1 MCGWLWSKIFFKD
14 DANHLLN
21 SPRKNYVISTDWEGC
36 NYLGLTIDRN
46 YSKEYVEISMPDYVR
61 KSMDR
66 FQHPKLKRPQYAPHC
81 WSVPAYG
88 KRPQMVLDP
97 DKSYLLEKNATKR
110 IRSIL
115 GTMIYY
121 AWSVDKTMLRAI
133 NEILRV
139 QSRPTRD
146 TAKKRKCY

>member
-46 YSKEYVEISMPDYVR
+46 YSKEYVEISMPDYVK

-66 FQHPKLKRPQYAPHC
+66 LQHPKPKRPNMHLIAGQYLPM
-81 WSVPAYG
+81 G
-88 KRPQMVLDP
+88 KDP
-97 DKSYLLEKNATKR
+97 KWY
-110 IRSIL
+110 
-115 GTMIYY
+115 
-121 AWSVDKTMLRAI
+121 
-133 NEILRV
+133 
-139 QSRPTRD
+139 
-146 TAKKRKCY
+146 